1 MYIKIGKEHDVGM
14 EIFTS
19 KTMDLT
25 LLISGNRVNVERAKQ
40 KIIASDQT
48 RVNKF

>member
-1 MYIKIGKEHDVGM
+1 M
-14 EIFTS
+14 EIFIS

-40 KIIASDQT
+40 KIIACDQT
-48 RVNKF
+48 QVNKF